1 MSNNKQS
8 SVEQLAIALYENG
21 YLQGNGDE
29 IDDLLLY
36 FKAKHEEEHRNT
48 YNQGLMSNFQNF
60 DDYYKETFGGN
71 NEQQ

>member
-29 IDDLLLY
+29 IDDLLVY
-36 FKAKHEEEHRNT
+36 FKAMHKEEIENA
-48 YNQGLMSNFQNF
+48 YNYGQQIPPFEYAEQ
-60 DDYYKETFGGN
+60 YYNETFGDN
-71 NEQQ
+71 K